1 MSRARLGLYVFAR
14 VSLFSNCFELTPAF
28 NRVFID
34 NSLTVNPYSTNH
46 ICSMRQI
53 FRVPTSSGNHGKP
66 GKSQKKFHAWKS
78 HGI

>member
-34 NSLTVNPYSTNH
+34 NSLTINPYSTNH
-46 ICSMRQI
+46 ILQQSTNIVIVFI
-53 FRVPTSSGNHGKP
+53 FVVNKV
-66 GKSQKKFHAWKS
+66 
-78 HGI
+78 